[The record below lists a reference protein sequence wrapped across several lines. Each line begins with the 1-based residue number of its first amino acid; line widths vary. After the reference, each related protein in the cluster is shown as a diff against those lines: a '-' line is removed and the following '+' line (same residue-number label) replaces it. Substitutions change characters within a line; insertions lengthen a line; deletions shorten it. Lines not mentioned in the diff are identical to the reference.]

1 MVTQLHTWLAVA
13 AIALVAAVAVE
24 AAWRAFRDLP
34 PSQTTGLLAN
44 ITLIAVLIASA
55 GGLGILVGGGAPAD
69 SLHFVYGAIAL
80 VALPLA
86 TSLTRNRPPRT
97 AAVIVLV
104 VAVALLVV
112 IARLFQTG

>member
-1 MVTQLHTWLAVA
+1 M
-13 AIALVAAVAVE
+13 E
-24 AAWRAFRDLP
+24 AAWRAFRNHA
-34 PSQTTGLLAN
+34 PSQTTSLLAN
-44 ITLIAVLIASA
+44 VTLIAILIASA
-55 GGLGILVGGGAPAD
+55 GGLGILLGGGAPAD

-86 TSLTRNRPPRT
+86 TSLTRNRRART
-97 AAVIVLV
+97 AAVMVVV

>member
-1 MVTQLHTWLAVA
+1 MA
-13 AIALVAAVAVE
+13 AIALVAVVAFE

-44 ITLIAVLIASA
+44 ITLIVVLIASA
-55 GGLGILVGGGAPAD
+55 GGLGILLGGGAPAD
-69 SLHFVYGAIAL
+69 SLHYVYAAIAL

-86 TSLTRNRPPRT
+86 TSLTRNRRPRT
-97 AAVIVLV
+97 TAVIILV
-104 VAVALLVV
+104 IAVALLVV

>member
-1 MVTQLHTWLAVA
+1 M
-13 AIALVAAVAVE
+13 
-24 AAWRAFRDLP
+24 
-34 PSQTTGLLAN
+34 LAN

-55 GGLGILVGGGAPAD
+55 GGLGILLGGGAPAD
-69 SLHFVYGAIAL
+69 SLHYVYAAIAL
-80 VALPLA
+80 VALPLT
-86 TSLTRNRPPRT
+86 TSLTRNRRPRT